1 MAASKVKTSR
11 LVKLFRKLGSVN
23 AIVKHTTLS
32 YMSIRVRLIKAG
44 VINGKTFTDYKNG
57 K

>member
-11 LVKLFRKLGSVN
+11 LVKLYRKLGSVN
-23 AIVKHTTLS
+23 AILPLTTLS
-32 YMSIRVRLIKAG
+32 YMSIRVRLIHAG
-44 VINGKTFTDYKNG
+44 VIKGKTFTDYRNG